1 MKKLVTLI
9 FFTSCLV
16 SFSQNFNLFHPQM
29 VRLYQSDAEALV
41 LKFEDV
47 TPETPFSADT
57 LYKGYDF
64 FAGENNCFNPGYPFW
79 LGDPIKKKENGDVYF
94 YNLDQQPIKINS
106 IHTLSEGDE
115 WECYSSGE
123 LFTPTTIRAF
133 VVSIV
138 EEDILGLTDI
148 VKTIK
153 FQAYDEDGNQLNSP
167 INNKE
172 LKVSENYGLIKS
184 PPFVSFPD
192 IEHEYG
198 IYPSAEEEFLIV
210 GMSNPEV
217 GRLNLT
223 THDIF
228 DFQTGDE
235 LHTSYYYEGG
245 FIEINNHYQNTII
258 RYLERSQIDDTLI
271 YQAERIRWIRNVTS
285 TDEGLDTTEYTVHD
299 TVEQRYSPNEKIDN
313 FPHQA
318 FIVESNSGWD
328 EATFNRMPSSGTKVL
343 PADVYLKGN
352 SSCFSSPAN
361 DGCSYALGLEDGT
374 YRRGLGGPYFSCWV
388 FYTEVANSLVY
399 YKKGENE
406 WGEPL
411 NILSTEAPSGAYSP
425 NEFRIY
431 PNPSTDSFTL
441 ESTGL
446 LKGRDVYLHIYDLS
460 GRLKESVNI
469 KQNKAI
475 INHHLRTGVYF
486 YKIIQANCL
495 VDSGK
500 LYVK

>member
-1 MKKLVTLI
+1 MKKLVVLLLL
-9 FFTSCLV
+9 FTSLY

-29 VRLYQSDAEALV
+29 ERLYQSSNEALV

-47 TPETPFSADT
+47 IPETPLNKDT
-57 LYKGYDF
+57 LYQGYDF

-79 LGDPIKKKENGDVYF
+79 LGDPIKIKENGDVYF
-94 YNLDQQPIKINS
+94 YNLDQQPIKIIS
-106 IHTLSEGDE
+106 IQTLNEGDE

-123 LFTPTTIRAF
+123 LFTPTTIRAQ
-133 VVSIV
+133 VVSIE
-138 EEDILGLTDI
+138 EEDIMGLTDI

-153 FQAYDEDGNQLNSP
+153 FQAYDEDGNQVSSP
-167 INNKE
+167 VNNKE
-172 LKVSENYGLIKS
+172 LKVSENYGLIKT

-192 IEHEYG
+192 IEHEL
-198 IYPSAEEEFLIV
+198 YPSAEEEFVIV
-210 GMSNPEV
+210 GMSNPEI

-223 THDIF
+223 SPDIF
-228 DFQTGDE
+228 DFQAGDE
-235 LHTSYYYEGG
+235 LHTSYYYEAG

-258 RYLERSQIDDTLI
+258 KYLERSQVDDTLI
-271 YQAERIRWIRNVTS
+271 YQAERIRWTRSVVS
-285 TDEGLDTTEYTVHD
+285 TEEGLDTTEYTTLD

-328 EATFNRMPSSGTKVL
+328 EATFNRMPSSGIKVL

-361 DGCSYALGLEDGT
+361 DGCSYALGLEEGT

-411 NILSTEAPSGAYSP
+411 NILSTEAPSAVYSS
-425 NEFRIY
+425 NEIRIY
-431 PNPSTDSFTL
+431 PNPSTDSFTV
-441 ESTGL
+441 ESAGL
-446 LKGRDVYLHIYDLS
+446 INGRDVYLYIYDLS

-469 KQNKAI
+469 KRNTVE
-475 INHHLRTGVYF
+475 INHNLRTGVYF

-500 LYVK
+500 LYVR